1 MNIFS
6 ILRAPA
12 AIGRRTLAICHI
24 TGIILL
30 TCILAA
36 NGQSLPQS
44 FSLVT
49 VTAGL
54 RNPTTMATTADGRI
68 WIAEQGGTLRI
79 VKNSTLLPT
88 PFVSLSVDASG
99 ERGLIGL
106 AVDPAFPVNGYVY
119 LYYTVPAAN
128 GMAPH
133 NRVSRFTAAGD
144 VAVAGSETVLLDLDP
159 LSSATNHNGGAMA
172 FGPDGKL
179 YIGVGENANAPNAQ
193 SLTNHLGK
201 VLRINADGSIP
212 ADNPFA
218 TGSDARRRIWAYGL
232 RNPYTLTFQPGSGRL
247 LVNDVGQ
254 DSWEEIN
261 DATTGG
267 QNFGWP
273 LAEGSTSTSGLANP
287 VFAYPH
293 GSGDGKGCAI
303 TGGAF
308 YDPDNGTYPATMT
321 GKYFYQDLCNN
332 WINYIDLSAGAAVRS
347 AFATGMPASGLG
359 LTLGTDGVLY
369 SLSRG
374 SGGSSGMLYKIIHL
388 IPDVPEAFRMVAPV
402 YNCQTGAIQFKT
414 TGGNGTPVEY
424 QAVGVTGWT
433 TNPNQFIEAGLRADP
448 KPMMLWARQNNVL
461 VNYMFN
467 LQGACNGTNQ
477 PPAFVGPFANVSL
490 LSGQPYSMTILSSAF
505 ADPEGELLVY
515 SSFGLPPGLSLTG
528 NIISG
533 STTQLG
539 DFPITIQATDPWGLA
554 ASGQFT
560 LTVQQTIPMEPLRLT
575 APVYNCS
582 TGSLVF
588 QTSGG
593 NGSPVEFFAIGVTPW
608 TLNPMQYVE
617 AGLRA
622 DPKPITLYARQGGR
636 ETTFLFNLQAA
647 CGQAR
652 TATPETARPFTARL
666 YPNPVGPAVV
676 VGIEGAQGQRIRL
689 QLTDLSGKPI
699 AEKQLDVT
707 EADQRTGMDIQRQP
721 SGMYLL
727 RISNGRQAE
736 TLRVLK
742 QE

>member
-1 MNIFS
+1 M
-6 ILRAPA
+6 
-12 AIGRRTLAICHI
+12 
-24 TGIILL
+24 
-30 TCILAA
+30 
-36 NGQSLPQS
+36 PQG

-49 VTAGL
+49 VASGL
-54 RNPTTMATTADGRI
+54 NQPTIMATSPDGRI
-68 WIAEQGGTLRI
+68 WVAEQGGNLRI
-79 VKNSTLLPT
+79 VKNGALLPT

-99 ERGLIGL
+99 ERGLIG
-106 AVDPAFPVNGYVY
+106 VVIDPAFATNRYVY
-119 LYYTVPAAN
+119 LYYTVP
-128 GMAPH
+128 GSGTVAPH
-133 NRVSRFTAAGD
+133 NRVSRFTASGD
-144 VAVAGSETVLLDLDP
+144 LAAAGSETVLLDLDP
-159 LSSATNHNGGAMA
+159 LSGATNHNGGAMA

-193 SLTNHLGK
+193 SLNNHLGK
-201 VLRINADGSIP
+201 VLRINPDGSIP
-212 ADNPFA
+212 ADNPFP
-218 TGSDARRRIWAYGL
+218 TGNDARRRIWAYGL
-232 RNPYTLTFQPGSGRL
+232 RNPYTITFQPGTGRL
-247 LVNDVGQ
+247 FVNDVGQ

-261 DATTGG
+261 DATVGG

-273 LAEGSTSTSGLANP
+273 VAEGATGTPGLANP

-308 YDPDNGTYPATMT
+308 YDPANGTYPATMT

-347 AFATGMPASGLG
+347 AFAAGMPAGGLG
-359 LTLGTDGVLY
+359 LTMGTDGELY

-374 SGGSSGMLYKIIHL
+374 SGSNGGRLYKIRHL

-424 QAVGVTGWT
+424 QAVGITDWT
-433 TNPNQFIEAGLRADP
+433 TDPNQFIEAGLRADP
-448 KPMMLWARQNNVL
+448 KPMMLWARQSNLV

-477 PPAFVGPFANVSL
+477 PPTFVGPLANVSL
-490 LSGQPYSMTILSSAF
+490 LSGQSLSLTIQNSIFS
-505 ADPEGELLVY
+505 DPEGEVLVY
-515 SSFGLPPGLSLTG
+515 SSYGLPPGMSLNG
-528 NIISG
+528 NVISG
-533 STTQLG
+533 STTQSG
-539 DFPITIQATDPWGLA
+539 NFPITIQATDPWGLA

-593 NGSPVEFFAIGVTPW
+593 NGSPIEFFAIGVTPW

-622 DPKPITLYARQGGR
+622 DPKPVTLYARQSGM
-636 ETTFLFNLQAA
+636 ETSFTFNLPAA

-652 TATPETARPFTARL
+652 VATGDDGKPFRTRL

-676 VGIEGAQGQRIRL
+676 VGIEGAAGQRIRL

-707 EADQRTGMDIQRQP
+707 EADQRTSMDMIRQP

-727 RISNGRQAE
+727 RVSNGRQSE